1 MAPGINNNNGNQAGG
16 GTQLA
21 RNDKGNQNQKNES
34 PVVAAVVGNQ
44 DPVNFWTDAIN
55 QYGIDSSFTLA
66 SVEFLVN
73 NDKADYAA
81 GLLKAVLRQTT
92 QPRAWMYDALA
103 LSLEM
108 SNGNPDEIE
117 QALLSG
123 ADLKPG
129 KSDGLLHAAKAM
141 AKHDKWQ
148 KAIEYCH
155 KSADLNAE
163 NPQAY
168 LAALGYA
175 ESAKDIPAMTWAAS
189 NLLSRDWPVAEVDL
203 HGQARQAA
211 EKLATILS
219 QDGRGTDAARMMQ
232 SFDSSNRRDLVVK
245 LTYQGEAEL
254 ELEAMDPTGSS
265 CSTLAKQSVG
275 GGSMIIDNNRAK
287 TFSVAEAFPGQY
299 TFTVRRIWGRPTGNK
314 ATLEIIQNQGTADE
328 RIERST
334 VTLDDE
340 STVTLDLKQGRR
352 QSPAAL
358 ASPDAFRSLV
368 MERRM
373 AQSLNNSSQ
382 LDIVATPV
390 IVGGEGKVQTVQGV
404 KSFTVKSAEMDKLAM
419 LGRTEVDLPS
429 QGGVGLATS
438 VHTTADGKKIS
449 MKVQPIFVKQNVSA
463 NTLPVIPGSG
473 S

>member
-1 MAPGINNNNGNQAGG
+1 MNDGNDRNKPGNLGNKDGGSLLAGNQS
-16 GTQLA
+16 
-21 RNDKGNQNQKNES
+21 KKSES
-34 PVVAAVVGNQ
+34 PVVASVIGNQ
-44 DPVNFWTDAIN
+44 DPVNFWTDAI
-55 QYGIDSSFTLA
+55 QQHGIDSSFTLA

-73 NDKADYAA
+73 NGKADYAA
-81 GLLKAVLRQTT
+81 GLLKVVLRQTT
-92 QPRAWMYDALA
+92 QARPWMYDALA
-103 LSLEM
+103 LALEM
-108 SNGNPDEIE
+108 SNGSPDEIE

-129 KSDGLLHAAKAM
+129 KADGLLHAAKAM
-141 AKHDKWQ
+141 AKHSKWQ
-148 KAIEYCH
+148 KALEYCH
-155 KSADLNAE
+155 KSAAINAE

-168 LAALGYA
+168 LEALSFA
-175 ESAKDIPAMTWAAS
+175 QSAKDVSAMTWAAG
-189 NLLSRDWPVAEVDL
+189 NLLSRDWPVSEVDL

-211 EKLATILS
+211 EKLATVLS
-219 QDGRGTDAARMMQ
+219 QDGRGTDAAKMMQ
-232 SFDSSNRRDLVVK
+232 GFDANARRDLVVK

-254 ELEAMDPTGSS
+254 DLEAMDPTGSS

-275 GGSMIIDNNRAK
+275 GGSMIIDSNRAK

-340 STVTLDLKQGRR
+340 STLTLDLKQGRR
-352 QSPAAL
+352 QSPAQL
-358 ASPDAFRSLV
+358 ASADAFRALV
-368 MERRM
+368 REHRM
-373 AQSLNNSSQ
+373 GQAMNGSSE

-390 IVGGEGKVQTVQGV
+390 VLGGEGKVQTVQGV
-404 KSFTVKSAEMDKLAM
+404 KSFTAKSAEMDKLAL
-419 LGRTEVDLPS
+419 LGHTEVDLPS
-429 QGGVGLATS
+429 HGGVGMATS
-438 VHTTADGKKIS
+438 VRATADGKNVT
-449 MKVQPIFVKQNVSA
+449 MKVQPIFMKQNVSE